1 MDDPLTSL
9 VLVGTPP
16 AGRPSCR
23 FLPQTNEDVKVKAEE
38 LLQEFAMTVL
48 LDDTVSEG
56 LDPLIGSGKTVRR
69 ALADASPALA
79 QALCLQIR

>member
-1 MDDPLTSL
+1 M
-9 VLVGTPP
+9 
-16 AGRPSCR
+16 
-23 FLPQTNEDVKVKAEE
+23 KAEE